1 MVRPVY
7 ARALEGITR
16 TVCVNVSGLSR
27 VSCCCSQA
35 MMRSARDVPTNLV
48 RAKARFPWKGLRR
61 ADRLFRHHSTTLAI
75 CYPDVL
81 GSRLAGC
88 AGRKRLVD

>member
-1 MVRPVY
+1 MVRPIY

-48 RAKARFPWKGLRR
+48 RVETRFPWKGLRR
-61 ADRLFRHHSTTLAI
+61 ADRLYRHHSTTLAV
-75 CYPDVL
+75 CYPSNL
-81 GSRLAGC
+81 GSRLAGY
-88 AGRKRLVD
+88 AGRARPVD